1 MRLFCILCINL
12 IISFQAISQ
21 ERMMVFDKVEPLAK
35 QALVTLDKLVT
46 EKNYKSMGFEE
57 LGEVKEIKL
66 DKPIQVFM
74 VGLENLKNYETGSDP
89 ENLIV
94 GGDRLIYPVLV
105 QEKTRTSIE
114 FEKVDNDWQAT
125 AFGGSNLV
133 NQLNNVRSSLM
144 KDQNIG
150 ISSFFAIHIPAL
162 KLYFIAHKRED
173 ELILTPIL
181 EDPGYGFEKG
191 KPMPA
196 IRVFE
201 ILLPAAK
208 DHDGLPG

>member
-1 MRLFCILCINL
+1 MKLIYILCINVIL
-12 IISFQAISQ
+12 YFQILSQ
-21 ERMMVFDKVEPLAK
+21 ERMMVFDKVQPIAK

-46 EKNYKSMGFEE
+46 EKNYKSMGFGE
-57 LGEVKEIKL
+57 LGEVKEVKL
-66 DKPIQVFM
+66 DEPIQVFM

-89 ENLIV
+89 EKLIV
-94 GGDRLIYPVLV
+94 GGNRLIYPVLV

-125 AFGGSNLV
+125 AFGGSNLI
-133 NQLNNVRSSLM
+133 NQLNSVRALLM
-144 KDQNIG
+144 KDQNLG
-150 ISSFFAIHIPAL
+150 ISSFFAVHIPSL
-162 KLYFIAHKRED
+162 NLYFMAHKSED

-196 IRVFE
+196 LKVFE

-208 DHDGLPG
+208 DHNGLPG